1 MKRIC
6 RAFRHSFR
14 GLTAVLKSDVSFR
27 QEIILCIALFFVI
40 FFLPLDY
47 LAKSLM
53 VFSLILILIM
63 ELINSAIETIIDRIS
78 TEKHP
83 LSKKAKDIGSAL
95 VLLAFINAV
104 IIWAIILFREIQNM
118 NIY

>member
-1 MKRIC
+1 MKRIW

-14 GLTAVLKSDVSFR
+14 GLTTVWKSETSFR
-27 QEIILCIALFFVI
+27 QEIILCIALFPVI
-40 FFLPLDY
+40 FLLPVDY

-78 TEKHP
+78 AEKHP
-83 LSKKAKDIGSAL
+83 LSKKAKDIGSSL
-95 VLLAFINAV
+95 VLLAFANAI
-104 IIWAIILFREIQNM
+104 IIWIIILFQM
-118 NIY
+118 Y